1 MLEADDLN
9 LVLRELQKLCGSMCD
24 SDVPCWDEGQVWAWL
39 LPLFWVMERVYMR
52 RNYPM
57 RGPQLSE
64 RKHQDL
70 GVAHEQIRAP
80 ATWSNSFASQGDA
93 YLGISCWPC
102 ARMKTMVWKYLSH
115 FPARYIVDD
124 FSVTWDAGEPQLVAE
139 FVWLHEP
146 LCSQGEGEARLL
158 LVVRAHSVSLLCLSK
173 GSWVDG

>member
-1 MLEADDLN
+1 MFPAEMKGKCGLDCFRCSELW
-9 LVLRELQKLCGSMCD
+9 REFTCEEITLCRD
-24 SDVPCWDEGQVWAWL
+24 
-39 LPLFWVMERVYMR
+39 
-52 RNYPM
+52 
-57 RGPQLSE
+57 PQLSK

-158 LVVRAHSVSLLCLSK
+158 LVVRAHGVSLLCLSK